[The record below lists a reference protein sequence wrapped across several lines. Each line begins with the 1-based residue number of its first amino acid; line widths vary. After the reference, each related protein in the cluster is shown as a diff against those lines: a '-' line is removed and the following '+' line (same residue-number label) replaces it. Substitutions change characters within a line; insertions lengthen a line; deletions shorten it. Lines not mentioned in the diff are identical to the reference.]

1 MDSAGRALEEVP
13 VGDIAR
19 REHGG
24 GMVVEED
31 RDLVGAHGRREE
43 AACAVD
49 TFHGDI
55 HSALDE
61 REGRWD
67 TGVDAS

>member
-13 VGDIAR
+13 EGDSAH
-19 REHGG
+19 REREG
-24 GMVVEED
+24 GMVLGED
-31 RDLVGAHGRREE
+31 RDLVEVHGRREE
-43 AACAVD
+43 EACAVD
-49 TFHGDI
+49 TFRGDI

>member
-1 MDSAGRALEEVP
+1 VDSAGMALEEVP
-13 VGDIAR
+13 EEDSAR

-31 RDLVGAHGRREE
+31 RDLVEAHGRMEE

-67 TGVDAS
+67 TGVIA

>member
-1 MDSAGRALEEVP
+1 MDSAGMALKEVP
-13 VGDIAR
+13 EEDSAHTECGD
-19 REHGG
+19 

-31 RDLVGAHGRREE
+31 KDLVEAHGRREE
-43 AACAVD
+43 AAYAVD
-49 TFHGDI
+49 TSRGDI

-67 TGVDAS
+67 TGVDA

>member
-1 MDSAGRALEEVP
+1 MALEEVP
-13 VGDIAR
+13 EEDSASRER
-19 REHGG
+19 RDE
-24 GMVVEED
+24 MAEVED
-31 RDLVGAHGRREE
+31 RDLVEAHGRRET
-43 AACAVD
+43 AACTVD
-49 TFHGDI
+49 TFRGDI